1 MFWLDYTV
9 HSGYEKFRV
18 EGDWPGEV
26 MGRNKDGTWG
36 GKSQPLYSP
45 GDIYEVNEDG
55 WLIKIGNTKDLLW
68 EKDEDG

>member
-36 GKSQPLYSP
+36 GKNDPLYSP
-45 GDIYEVNEDG
+45 GDIFEVNEDG

>member
-9 HSGYEKFRV
+9 HSGYEKSR
-18 EGDWPGEV
+18 GDDDFSRDV
-26 MGRNKDGTWG
+26 IACNKDGTGG